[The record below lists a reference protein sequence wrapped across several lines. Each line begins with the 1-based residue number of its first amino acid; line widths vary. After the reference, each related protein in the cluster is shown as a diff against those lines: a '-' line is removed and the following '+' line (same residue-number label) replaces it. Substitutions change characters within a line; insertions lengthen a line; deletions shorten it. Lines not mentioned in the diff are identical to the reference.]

1 MEAHGDT
8 HAWRYMVPC
17 TGLASQDAGRELT
30 RRMHDVI
37 DAGFNKVY
45 VTEPFPRGLPQAPCV
60 CVAVALELVNVFR
73 GEICRII
80 LAQDLDQSVSDPF
93 RHLWPQD
100 GEIRSRLNQRDIPV
114 P

>member
-1 MEAHGDT
+1 MHGDIWS
-8 HAWRYMVPC
+8 HARAWQVKTQVGNSPVAC
-17 TGLASQDAGRELT
+17 TMSLMRA
-30 RRMHDVI
+30 
-37 DAGFNKVY
+37 KVY